1 MGFCGKCIKSLI
13 ILCHGTLYDNNRI
26 LCTPATLWAIACT
39 QEMHTYI
46 LTYYTCISI
55 IIIILLLQLQTVF
68 NVNSA
73 AQLQIHNYF
82 YGHGVR
88 GMAGEV

>member
-13 ILCHGTLYDNNRI
+13 ILCHSTLYDNRI
-26 LCTPATLWAIACT
+26 QCTTATLWAIACT
-39 QEMHTYI
+39 QEMH
-46 LTYYTCISI
+46 TYYTCISI

-68 NVNSA
+68 SVNSA

-88 GMAGEV
+88 GMAAEV